1 MMPGI
6 LDQRSEQVDD
16 THLDRDVLS
25 ALQEVMEDGYPE
37 LLDTF
42 LSDSEERLSLLR
54 QADDADQLGATAH
67 SFKGSSSN
75 MGATRLAE
83 LCHELEQRAKQKSLE
98 GIEALVGAIDG
109 EFAIVRPLFEAE
121 RQRSLTE

>member
-1 MMPGI
+1 MA
-6 LDQRSEQVDD
+6 D

-42 LSDSEERLSLLR
+42 LADAEERLCILR
-54 QADDADQLGATAH
+54 QAEDAAQLMNAAH

-75 MGATRLAE
+75 MGAIRLAE
-83 LCHELEQRAKQKSLE
+83 LCHELEQRAKNKNLSGVE
-98 GIEALVGAIDG
+98 KLVGEIDG
-109 EFAIVRPLFEAE
+109 EFAIVRPLYEAE
-121 RQRSLTE
+121 RQRTLSTTTSVQRF